1 MAKKP
6 KTSALKHHLPDRKHA
21 PKKTGKS
28 GVRPP
33 LDPVADFDTPTRT
46 AESQLEELDKPATKK
61 GSLLAEQP
69 PKPKVVGDR
78 MEVFYLKPIFG
89 KTPKGDITVAM
100 AITVPLEDGHLELL
114 PKIIAD
120 GYKDVTKKGRK
131 SMNFRELPG
140 QHAQFFLSHD
150 SAEAALELPAAKMIN
165 AGLAIVERKGEGSA
179 RQVIRLSFR
188 LQVKLAR
195 EVTNFAEH
203 NLQNTFWLK
212 LEETQEELFDE
223 GDED

>member
-1 MAKKP
+1 MVKKAK
-6 KTSALKHHLPDRKHA
+6 SGSHLPDKKNA
-21 PKKTGKS
+21 PKRTGKA
-28 GVRPP
+28 GPRLP
-33 LDPVADFDTPTRT
+33 LDPNEDFNTPTRKAP
-46 AESQLEELDKPATKK
+46 AEQLAELDKPAEKK

-100 AITVPLEDGHLELL
+100 QITVPLEDGHLDLL

-140 QHAQFFLSHD
+140 QRAEFYLSSD
-150 SAEAALELPAAKMIN
+150 SKDVALELPAAKMIN

-179 RQVIRLSFR
+179 RRVIRLSFR
-188 LQVKLAR
+188 LQVKLSR
-195 EVTNFAEH
+195 DVTNFAEH
-203 NLQNTFWLK
+203 NLQNNFWLK
-212 LEETQEELFDE
+212 LEETQDALFDE

>member
-1 MAKKP
+1 MAKK
-6 KTSALKHHLPDRKHA
+6 KQKSADEQPDRPLLPTRR
-21 PKKTGKS
+21 PKKTGRR
-28 GVRPP
+28 GIRPVETEEKNP
-33 LDPVADFDTPTRT
+33 Q
-46 AESQLEELDKPATKK
+46 EQLEEIDKPVAKK
-61 GSLLAEQP
+61 GSLLIEQP

-100 AITVPLEDGHLELL
+100 QITVPLEKDHLELL

-120 GYKDVTKKGRK
+120 GFKDVTKKGRK
-131 SMNFRELPG
+131 SMNFKELPG

-150 SAEAALELPAAKMIN
+150 IKESALDLPAAKVTN

-179 RQVIRLSFR
+179 RSVIRLSFR
-188 LQVKLAR
+188 LQVKLAP

-203 NLQNTFWLK
+203 NLQNNFWLS
-212 LEETQEELFDE
+212 LEETQERLFDE
-223 GDED
+223 DDED